1 MGQFNFLFLN
11 VEAATTLLE
20 CLTKA
25 KDVLKILKTGNYQY
39 LAVISNDIYKRVMIR
54 VDWM

>member
-1 MGQFNFLFLN
+1 MDTLTYSAMGQFNFLFLN

-25 KDVLKILKTGNYQY
+25 KYVLKILKTGNNQ
-39 LAVISNDIYKRVMIR
+39 
-54 VDWM
+54 